1 MREEKFKTLEV
12 CTILWI
18 CTRCKAALNILL
30 DNFQNLQAVEIH
42 PNASQYHKQCLSSW
56 SLLILFLH
64 KAGKNHES
72 LKVNSPGAASSQN
85 RIFSNPQNLSIFQI
99 YWFDLS
105 KNFQNFLTV
114 RGSSRSSSSGAR
126 YMILQSKIGWRKVKM
141 CRFGSGK
148 WFWQG
153 IIGHFVVAGK
163 CHSNIAPA
171 EESVINMIW
180 LLLSISDWPNVMIG
194 PGGLLLVVPPTY
206 LLSPFQ
212 FYGWGWK
219 KVNN

>member
-30 DNFQNLQAVEIH
+30 GNFQNLQAVEIH

-105 KNFQNFLTV
+105 KNFQNFLIV

-148 WFWQG
+148 PNSCNFPCLVNDATQWCTSKKECNKLDLTAAQYFWLVDHNEWSRWFA
-153 IIGHFVVAGK
+153 ISSPHVFVV
-163 CHSNIAPA
+163 P
-171 EESVINMIW
+171 VR
-180 LLLSISDWPNVMIG
+180 V
-194 PGGLLLVVPPTY
+194 LLVGLP
-206 LLSPFQ
+206 
-212 FYGWGWK
+212 K
-219 KVNN
+219 KTQLNLDI